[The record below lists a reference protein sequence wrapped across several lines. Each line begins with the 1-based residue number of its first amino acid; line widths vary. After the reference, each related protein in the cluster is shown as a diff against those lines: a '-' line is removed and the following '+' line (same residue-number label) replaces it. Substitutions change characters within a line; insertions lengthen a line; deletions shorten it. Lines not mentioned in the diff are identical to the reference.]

1 MLSFLN
7 MECSACSSEYTLSI
21 EELNVAVF
29 FKCFECGQHNIYVA
43 GHVLELDPAIMD
55 EGTEKEKR
63 RHIVEIVQ
71 SFACNFAGNVLK
83 NVERLINVNMEI
95 DLPETN
101 RRKKKS
107 RKNKTMKPPKE
118 IPGARLS
125 PSVLRANA
133 PEISLQE
140 ISDFVKIDLN
150 LIDKK
155 KHFRKF
161 FEEPKE

>member
-7 MECSACSSEYTLSI
+7 MECSACGSEYTLSI

-55 EGTEKEKR
+55 DGTAKEKR
-63 RHIVEIVQ
+63 RHIVEVVQ
-71 SFACNFAGNVLK
+71 SFACDFAGNVLK

-95 DLPETN
+95 DLPET
-101 RRKKKS
+101 RRHKKKS
-107 RKNKTMKPPKE
+107 RKKKARREPKE
-118 IPGARLS
+118 VPGARLL

-133 PEISLQE
+133 PEISLQDVR
-140 ISDFVKIDLN
+140 DFVKIDLN

-155 KHFRKF
+155 KHFKKF
-161 FEEPKE
+161 FEETKE